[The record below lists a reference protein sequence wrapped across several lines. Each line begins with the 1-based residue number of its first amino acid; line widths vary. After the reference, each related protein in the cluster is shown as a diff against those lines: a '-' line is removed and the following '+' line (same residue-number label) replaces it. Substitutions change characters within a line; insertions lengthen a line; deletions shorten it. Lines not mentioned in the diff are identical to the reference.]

1 MKKKPINSMDYA
13 PYRDRLR
20 GYSIRTRDKNNP
32 IPITKLM
39 FFWTSTDDQILDL
52 FNGKN
57 KTFELYDTPGWESGI
72 LRIANF
78 YTKDIMANRNRI
90 FKA

>member
-1 MKKKPINSMDYA
+1 MKKKPINSMEYA

-20 GYSIRTRDKNNP
+20 GYSIRARDKNNP
-32 IPITKLM
+32 VQITKIM
-39 FFWTSTDDQILDL
+39 FFWTSTDDEILDL

-57 KTFELYDTPGWESGI
+57 RKFELYDTPGWENGF

-78 YTKDIMANRNRI
+78 YSRDMVYNRKRLR
-90 FKA
+90 A

>member
-20 GYSIRTRDKNNP
+20 GYSIRRKGDGF
-32 IPITKLM
+32 PITKLM
-39 FFWTSTDDQILDL
+39 FFWTSTDNEILDL

-57 KTFELYDTPGWESGI
+57 KNFELYDTPGWQGGI
-72 LRIANF
+72 LRIANY
-78 YTKDIMANRNRI
+78 YTKDMIDNHKRLSRA
-90 FKA
+90 